1 MQHLTNVRSNG
12 NPGSIQI
19 MNNEVIIPKNIHSF
33 SVETDEGQMT
43 GYEYDCDIYNK
54 DEYLVIIAQ
63 QANRINELED

>member
-1 MQHLTNVRSNG
+1 MIL
-12 NPGSIQI
+12 
-19 MNNEVIIPKNIHSF
+19 VIIPKNIHSF